1 MNKKPETERYYVRVS
16 DIEARND
23 LIEML
28 ENKGYT
34 MDEND
39 GDTRQEI
46 LGSTFPIM
54 VNITDKE
61 YGVLHTITSAA
72 AASSSG
78 KLIEIQDLDRI
89 I

>member
-1 MNKKPETERYYVRVS
+1 MNKKPETVRYYVRVS

-23 LIEML
+23 LIEIL
-28 ENKGYT
+28 ENKGFT
-34 MDEND
+34 IEEN
-39 GDTRQEI
+39 GNTRQEM
-46 LGSTFPIM
+46 LKSTFPIM

-61 YGVLHTITSAA
+61 YGVLHTITCAA

-78 KLIEIQDLDRI
+78 KIIEIQHLDRI

>member
-1 MNKKPETERYYVRVS
+1 MNKKPETVRYYVRVS

-23 LIEML
+23 LIEIL
-28 ENKGYT
+28 ENKGFT
-34 MDEND
+34 MEEN
-39 GDTRQEI
+39 GNTRQEM
-46 LGSTFPIM
+46 LESTFPIM

-78 KLIEIQDLDRI
+78 KLIEIQDLNQI

>member
-1 MNKKPETERYYVRVS
+1 
-16 DIEARND
+16 
-23 LIEML
+23 
-28 ENKGYT
+28 
-34 MDEND
+34 
-39 GDTRQEI
+39 
-46 LGSTFPIM
+46 M

-78 KLIEIQDLDRI
+78 KIIEIQDLDRI